1 MALLSL
7 SSYATVTATVTDE
20 ETLYSRPNASTLDGV
35 DLVTVY
41 AGPET
46 VPPNAE
52 IYIDVEI
59 LNKKGASFFDGERV
73 TLNEVGQGQ
82 GQSQNQ
88 GQGKSWTSNTVQ
100 GLAKLI
106 IPAGQIS
113 GDRVFFAEINGQVS
127 KPVSVFVTT
136 GHIDTVKSIIHYVD
150 VSNDLIVDIGP
161 VSDAFGNLLEDGTLV
176 SLSVKTRSG
185 EMTYENS
192 PLIRGRARWS
202 LSCER
207 YRAGISTIIVR
218 VKNTQKR
225 LNVLEQNCRAIAPKL
240 TGEAS

>member
-7 SSYATVTATVTDE
+7 SSYTTVNAKE
-20 ETLYSRPNASTLDGV
+20 RFYSQSSASTLDEVG
-35 DLVTVY
+35 LVTVY

-59 LNKKGASFFDGERV
+59 LNKKGASFFDGEQV
-73 TLNEVGQGQ
+73 ILNEVGQSHDQGKGEGQ
-82 GQSQNQ
+82 RNR
-88 GQGKSWTSNTVQ
+88 KSWTSNTVQ

-106 IPAGQIS
+106 IPAGQKS
-113 GDRVFFAEINGQVS
+113 GDRVFFAKINGQVS
-127 KPVSVFVTT
+127 KPVSVFITT
-136 GHIDTVKSIIHYVD
+136 GRVDTVKSIIHYDD
-150 VSNDLIVDIGP
+150 VSNDVIVDIGP

-176 SLSVKTRSG
+176 SLSVESFSG
-185 EMTYENS
+185 EMTYESS

-207 YRAGISTIIVR
+207 YRAGIKTMRVR
-218 VKNTQKR
+218 VKNTHKR
-225 LNVLEQNCRAIAPKL
+225 LNVLEKNCRAITPKL
-240 TGEAS
+240 SGEAS